1 MPAATYTAIRHRR
14 QQRAAKL
21 SALGFASYA
30 DYLNSAQWR
39 TVRQR
44 YFASD
49 LPQDCMCGAS
59 ENLQLHHLTYERA
72 GAEQLTDLTPLCAQ
86 CHVMIHTLERRGD
99 IGLDL
104 TGFVSEKRAAR
115 YAEER
120 PCEADAAPAHPPT
133 LAARVSVLTRHPRYV
148 GRQLARIE
156 QDVRRAERILG
167 WA

>member
-49 LPQDCMCGAS
+49 LPQDCMG
-59 ENLQLHHLTYERA
+59 EEWLRRF
-72 GAEQLTDLTPLCAQ
+72 AEQAE
-86 CHVMIHTLERRGD
+86 VKRGRR
-99 IGLDL
+99 I
-104 TGFVSEKRAAR
+104 R
-115 YAEER
+115 
-120 PCEADAAPAHPPT
+120 EA
-133 LAARVSVLTRHPRYV
+133 
-148 GRQLARIE
+148 IE
-156 QDVRRAERILG
+156 G
-167 WA
+167 